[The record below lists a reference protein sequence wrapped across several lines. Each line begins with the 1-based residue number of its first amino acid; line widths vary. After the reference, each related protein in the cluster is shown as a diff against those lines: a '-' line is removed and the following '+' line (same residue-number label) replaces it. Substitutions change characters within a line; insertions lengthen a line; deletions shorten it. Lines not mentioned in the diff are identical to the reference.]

1 MSSTEETADQDD
13 DINRLLSGAAN
24 LNGFPRRAADL
35 SWPVDANELR
45 KCLKLAHRRL
55 GHEGKRDQSTFDV
68 ESLKITSAQKI
79 VRALGTRVGWDR
91 SYDTPA
97 AAILAEPGTTAV
109 GNSPL
114 TRQERFA
121 RQVIA
126 ETKDD
131 QVELR
136 LLKHATPRKLYHW
149 LDTTLPIQLL
159 DILSLVHVSD
169 QLDRAAMV
177 ANCLFCSAL
186 EPDDWFWDF
195 VGLSNAYLFK
205 IGQEG
210 WQQFAE
216 SLGLDAKMLIERNHH
231 GVMLDAYGE
240 KICGIAPTA
249 DEFKALVAKAGR
261 TVARVPTAETVAQ
274 DWREDFMPI
283 FEESKRS

>member
-1 MSSTEETADQDD
+1 
-13 DINRLLSGAAN
+13 
-24 LNGFPRRAADL
+24 
-35 SWPVDANELR
+35 
-45 KCLKLAHRRL
+45 
-55 GHEGKRDQSTFDV
+55 
-68 ESLKITSAQKI
+68 

-91 SYDTPA
+91 SYSTPEA
-97 AAILAEPGTTAV
+97 AVAAEPEATTSE
-109 GNSPL
+109 NSPL
-114 TRQERFA
+114 TRQERFV

-131 QVELR
+131 QVQLR
-136 LLKHATPRKLYHW
+136 LLKYATPRKLYHW

-186 EPDDWFWDF
+186 EPEDWFWDF
-195 VGLSNAYLFK
+195 IGLSNAYLFK

-216 SLGLDAKMLIERNHH
+216 GLGLEAKMLIERNHH
-231 GVMLDAYGE
+231 GAVLDAYGE

-249 DEFKALVAKAGR
+249 DEFKALVAKAGHP
-261 TVARVPTAETVAQ
+261 AEWIPTAETVAQ
-274 DWREDFMPI
+274 GWRDDFMPI
-283 FEESKRS
+283 LDEPKKS